1 MELPSLDGFFESNR
15 DRKMLE
21 MDAVQESV
29 VYRSDAWFGKG
40 EQWEREKFLVLLD
53 GEDEDRGG
61 NTFRSFEVSRKFEI
75 SRPKK
80 AWNLI

>member
-1 MELPSLDGFFESNR
+1 
-15 DRKMLE
+15 MLE

-53 GEDEDRGG
+53 GEEVEIPLEVLK
-61 NTFRSFEVSRKFEI
+61 FRENLKFLARKKLEI
-75 SRPKK
+75 
-80 AWNLI
+80 

>member
-40 EQWEREKFLVLLD
+40 KYSEKEKSFSFFSTGKMKIEVEIPLEVLKFRENLKFLA
-53 GEDEDRGG
+53 
-61 NTFRSFEVSRKFEI
+61 RKKLEI
-75 SRPKK
+75 
-80 AWNLI
+80 